1 MEERASERTRIN
13 WYCLY
18 CYRDGDESRPGRRC
32 FGPVRPFIFLHPS
45 IITPIII
52 IGHLE
57 TAREKRK
64 DRARVRRRR
73 TKNEGYIHSKYVLYG
88 MRLEHHVGI
97 LMGGGACQ
105 ETKQMTHARL
115 LRRVR
120 SKSQISVHLSRS
132 DVRLRLSVRRSLCR
146 CKYIARS
153 R

>member
-13 WYCLY
+13 WYGLY

-105 ETKQMTHARL
+105 EKNDTRSL